1 MPWRE
6 SRALDARL
14 EFVVRCLSGDLSMTE
29 ACEVHGI
36 SRKTGYKWLGRYA
49 AEGPAGLSDR
59 SHAPLRHGLAT
70 DPALIEAIVLL
81 KTARPSWGPRKLVAR
96 LRLDHPDLAWPSAST
111 AGEALKRAG
120 LVQPRHRRRR
130 AAPTLGGLTTPERP
144 NHVWAADH
152 KGWVRLGDGRRC
164 EPLTITD
171 GFSRYLLALSAG
183 SSTREEEARPWFE
196 AAFAEFGLPDAIRS
210 DNGPPFASIG
220 VTGLTALS
228 VWWAKL
234 GVRHERIAPG
244 KPQQNGRHERF
255 HRTLLEAM
263 RPPAAN
269 TTAQAERF
277 GAFRQDYNHQ
287 RPHEALGQLP
297 PAALYRPSTRKLPHQ
312 PPEPTYPAEAAV
324 RQVRSNGEIK
334 WRGDLVY
341 ISSALAGEAVAILET
356 EHGHGLVR
364 FHDLSIG
371 LIDRKTNRL
380 GRLSVPAPTGAEV
393 SPIHP
398 V

>member
-1 MPWRE
+1 MPWLE
-6 SRALDARL
+6 SCALDQRL
-14 EFVVRCLSGDLSMTE
+14 GFVSACLGGEAAMTE
-29 ACEVHGI
+29 VCEAYGI
-36 SRKTGYKWLGRYA
+36 SRKTGYKWLERYRT
-49 AEGPAGLSDR
+49 EGPSGLADR
-59 SHAPLRHGLAT
+59 SHAPLAHGRAT
-70 DPALIEAIVLL
+70 DVALAEAIVLL
-81 KTARPSWGPRKLVAR
+81 KLARPSWGPRKIVAR
-96 LRLDHPDLAWPSAST
+96 LGLDHPSLTWPSAST
-111 AGEALKRAG
+111 AGEILKRAG
-120 LVQPRHRRRR
+120 LVAPRHRRRH

-171 GFSRYLLALSAG
+171 SFSRYLVTLTAG
-183 SSTREEEARPWFE
+183 GNTREEEARPRFE
-196 AAFAEFGLPDAIRS
+196 QAFAEFGLPWVIRS
-210 DNGPPFASIG
+210 DNGPPFASTG

-263 RPPAAN
+263 QPPAAN
-269 TTAQAERF
+269 QAAQARRF
-277 GAFRQDYNHQ
+277 DAFRQDYNHL

-297 PAALYRPSTRKLPHQ
+297 PAALYQPSSRKLPDRLPLPDY
-312 PPEPTYPAEAAV
+312 PPEAAV

-334 WRGDLVY
+334 WRGDLIY
-341 ISSALAGEAVAILET
+341 ISSALAGEPVAIEET
-356 EHGHGLVR
+356 HQGDWRLR
-364 FHDLSIG
+364 FYDLPIG

-380 GRLSVPAPTGAEV
+380 RRLSVAAQTGEEV

-398 V
+398 G